1 MAHYFKFLPNFD
13 YVSRLPDAKIND
25 FIQIKNF
32 FRRGKIFEEIF
43 NDLVFFEKYNIQGN
57 ERPYNI
63 AKKYYGDA
71 TLDWVIFLSNNIVN
85 VQDEWP
91 LSQESFDKIMLERYG
106 SYENFY
112 SGIHHHETT
121 QITDSRGRVLIE
133 KGKTISPTWKT
144 NGNYVENNGEYYF
157 AFYDDGVDQDVLVS
171 ASDFIVPVTNYQYEI
186 NKEERK
192 REIFLLKPQYLN
204 VLFEN
209 LEDIMT
215 YKEGGSQYIN
225 RTLKKGDN
233 TRIYNH

>member
-13 YVSRLPDAKIND
+13 YASRLPDAKIND

-43 NDLVFFEKYNIQGN
+43 NDLVFFEKYSIQGN
-57 ERPYNI
+57 ERPYSV
-63 AKKYYGDA
+63 AQKYYGDA
-71 TLDWVIFLSNNIVN
+71 TLDWVIFLSNNIIN
-85 VQDEWP
+85 VQNEWP
-91 LSQESFDKIMLERYG
+91 LSQESFDKIMLEKYG
-106 SYENFY
+106 SYENLY
-112 SGIHHHETT
+112 SGIHHYETT
-121 QITDSRGRVLIE
+121 QVTDSRGRVLIE
-133 KGKTISPTWKT
+133 EGKTISPTWKT

-157 AFYDDGVDQDVLVS
+157 AFYDDGVDQDVLVP
-171 ASDFIVPVTNYQYEI
+171 ASDFIVPVTNYQFEI